1 MITVVIALS
10 FCRKENGTTLTG
22 KWQLIA
28 YHNLSAATSETEP
41 TTISRSIIM
50 EFSDNGRLGKMT
62 GHTVTN
68 TVSGAY
74 ELLDNHKMNTT
85 SFGGTKVGEPAWGHK
100 FWTAIHTANAYERQ
114 DNKLFIFFAAGS
126 EKMEFTKK

>member
-28 YHNLSAATSETEP
+28 YHNLSAATRETEP
-41 TTISRSIIM
+41 ATISRSIIM